1 MVESF
6 KITANKLK
14 RILKISIYLPKGYH
28 SSDKEYPLLLAF
40 DGQLLFNFLN
50 EQTMEMDMTS
60 ILDSLNKEVICISLQ
75 APKIEEWR
83 ISELNPY
90 YNGNNNAVDT
100 SLSEIFFEYVIYD
113 LLPLLKQR
121 YRINAQKYILGFGA
135 SAIAALY
142 MVYKYPLFDGAGL
155 FSPDL
160 INCNE
165 NVFIDIENNFNP
177 QKPIFLYHGSKDT
190 DTKFDNLY
198 YKLFTMFQ
206 KLECEDFKSAYE
218 SYLGNSSEAWN
229 IHLADFIKFIIPN
242 INN

>member
-28 SSDKEYPLLLAF
+28 SSDEDYPLLLAF

-50 EQTMEMDMTS
+50 EKTMEMDMTD
-60 ILDSLNKEVICISLQ
+60 ILDVLGKDVICISLQ

-90 YNGNNNAVDT
+90 YNGDNPTVDT
-100 SLSEIFFEYVIYD
+100 SLSNIFFEYLVYD

-121 YRINAQKYILGFGA
+121 YRISAQKYLLGFGA
-135 SAIAALY
+135 SAIAALHL
-142 MVYKYPLFDGAGL
+142 VYKYPLFDGAGL

-160 INCNE
+160 INCNDE
-165 NVFIDIENNFNP
+165 IFNDMEKNFCKE
-177 QKPIFLYHGSKDT
+177 KPIYLYHGSKDT

-198 YKLFTMFQ
+198 YKLFTYFQ
-206 KLECEDFKSAYE
+206 ELGCEKFKSAYE
-218 SYLGNSSEAWN
+218 AYLGNSTDAWN
-229 IHLADFIKFIIPN
+229 TYLADFIRFMIPN
-242 INN
+242 IGK